1 MKNKGGE
8 VYGSIYE
15 RKRKDRDTI
24 SYTAEIQF
32 QGQKVRRSSKDK
44 KSLEIWMSSICT
56 NLNEI
61 VSEYRQ
67 EEAIMV
73 KLLKDKLYNNML
85 KSVMDVLSKAKEHDF
100 RSKKCAVAM
109 GIVPVDHFQTYLI
122 HDDVIGLT
130 KIGKSHDIHTRM
142 GVMGKECI
150 SLLGYCD
157 RDIETLLHEQ
167 YKKQRI
173 KGEWFD
179 LTNEDIGHIISA
191 HGFID
196 TRGYFFERGTVLV

>member
-1 MKNKGGE
+1 MRNKGGE

-15 RKRKDRDTI
+15 RKRKDCNTV

-44 KSLEIWMSSICT
+44 ESLGLWMADICSR
-56 NLNEI
+56 LNEI
-61 VSEYRQ
+61 LSEYRQ
-67 EEAIMV
+67 EEAIKV
-73 KLLKDKLYNNML
+73 KML
-85 KSVMDVLSKAKEHDF
+85 KEQLYGEMLESARAIISQAKEYDS
-100 RSKKCAVAM
+100 RSKKYAASM

-142 GVMGKECI
+142 GVMGKESI
-150 SLLGYCD
+150 TLYGYCD
-157 RDIETLLHEQ
+157 RDIEKLLHEQ
-167 YKKQRI
+167 YRKQRV

-179 LTNEDIGHIISA
+179 LTDDDIGHIIST

-196 TRGYFFERGTVLV
+196 TRGAFFERGKTLV